1 MSYIWIIVIHYT
13 PQSTKSSLLLNFLL
27 GGAAVIFLISSFS
40 SSIKKSGSICIP
52 CLHCIRKSPKKVSFE
67 FWNSQWDF
75 FFQFSNTVPFQ
86 KSISIWK
93 PTKKGLKNS
102 IFSRTW
108 GLKGENQLWKT
119 LYKMVF
125 ALLAARFILIKC
137 RLYEKRFSL
146 DSLSFLPEDYDK
158 CEAMRRDVK
167 VALQT
172 YTLNRDRS
180 EASGKEKKNQS
191 GAWKQKKLRRGRSTP
206 HQHSSWI
213 DNSIVLKST
222 KPWKIRLITSSN
234 NGNKA
239 WWRA

>member
-1 MSYIWIIVIHYT
+1 MRPLVW
-13 PQSTKSSLLLNFLL
+13 
-27 GGAAVIFLISSFS
+27 
-40 SSIKKSGSICIP
+40 
-52 CLHCIRKSPKKVSFE
+52 
-67 FWNSQWDF
+67 
-75 FFQFSNTVPFQ
+75 FSNTVPYQSQLQYENLQ
-86 KSISIWK
+86 KRAWK
-93 PTKKGLKNS
+93 
-102 IFSRTW
+102 IQFSLGHW
-108 GLKGENQLWKT
+108 GLKKEAAAGRNQLWKT

-125 ALLAARFILIKC
+125 ALLALADARFILIKC

-158 CEAMRRDVK
+158 CEAMRKMWKLHRRTQHWIGIDQK
-167 VALQT
+167 QA
-172 YTLNRDRS
+172 
-180 EASGKEKKNQS
+180 AKKRRINLVLES
-191 GAWKQKKLRRGRSTP
+191 KKPSSWEIYS